1 MTKTGL
7 LTPQSGREQNGQAG
21 YVLGF
26 DGGGTKSV
34 AVVARDDGTVVGIG
48 KSGTTNFQ
56 CVGVVE
62 AGRQVELAIGAA
74 LKSAG
79 IQPEQVSHA
88 AYGVAGADRD
98 ADFDTVANYVLP
110 ANPAGEL
117 LIANDTTIALRAGTK
132 DGVGVALIC
141 GTGSNCIGFDAD
153 RNQVKVG
160 GLGNFTGDVGGGE
173 DIVHKAIV
181 LAMRGEDG
189 RGPET
194 ILARELARALGV
206 EQLVDVIAF
215 FYPDHYNPPD
225 LGKLVPI
232 VFKCAAKGD
241 PVAVALLTQIGD
253 ELGHNAV
260 TACRQLFK
268 KNDPITVVLGGSIL
282 QKARPR
288 IFWDRIFAKLAKNF
302 PKAEVVPLKDEPA
315 LGAVFFALDMRH
327 GAPAGSVRM
336 NRVRKSYRAV
346 LAKLEGV

>member
-1 MTKTGL
+1 MKTGL
-7 LTPQSGREQNGQAG
+7 LTPKSGREQSGQAS

-26 DGGGTKSV
+26 DGGGTKSI
-34 AVVARDDGTVVGIG
+34 AVVAREDGTVVGIG
-48 KSGTTNFQ
+48 RSGTSNFQ
-56 CVGVVE
+56 CVGVTE
-62 AGRQVELAIGAA
+62 AGRQVDLAIKAA
-74 LKSAG
+74 LAGAG
-79 IQPEQVSHA
+79 ITPEQISHA

-141 GTGSNCIGFDAD
+141 GTGSNCIGFDAE
-153 RNQVKVG
+153 RNQIKVG
-160 GLGNFTGDVGGGE
+160 GLGAFTGDAGGGE
-173 DIVHKAIV
+173 DIVSKAIV
-181 LAMRGEDG
+181 EAMRGEDG

-194 ILARELARALGV
+194 VLGRELAKALGV
-206 EQLVDVIAF
+206 EELVDVIAF

-241 PVAVALLTQIGD
+241 AVALALLNRIGD
-253 ELGHNAV
+253 ELGQNAV
-260 TACRQLFK
+260 CACRQLFK

-282 QKARPR
+282 QKARPP
-288 IFWDRIFAKLAKNF
+288 IFWERIAAKLAKNF

-327 GAPAGSVRM
+327 GAPAGPTRM
-336 NRVRKSYRAV
+336 NRVRKSYRA
-346 LAKLEGV
+346 LLTQLENA